1 MHTPEGLY
9 AHYAAI
15 AGSVHIPVIAYNVP
29 SRTGVD
35 IPVEVYR
42 RLADI
47 PNIAGV
53 KEASTDIRK
62 IAKIR
67 SVCPAR
73 FTVWCGNDDLAVP
86 AMAIGAKGL
95 VSVVSNVEPEMT
107 NAMVGAA
114 LDGDF
119 DTAATLQLELLPLI
133 GTLFREVNPIPVK
146 AAMGLI
152 GWDCGGC
159 RLPLC
164 GPSDETVAILEDLL

>member
-1 MHTPEGLY
+1 
-9 AHYAAI
+9 
-15 AGSVHIPVIAYNVP
+15 
-29 SRTGVD
+29 
-35 IPVEVYR
+35 
-42 RLADI
+42 
-47 PNIAGV
+47 
-53 KEASTDIRK
+53 
-62 IAKIR
+62 
-67 SVCPAR
+67 
-73 FTVWCGNDDLAVP
+73 
-86 AMAIGAKGL
+86 MAIGAKGL

-119 DTAATLQLELLPLI
+119 DTAATLQQELMPLI